1 MIKVNQKERNPYQSS
16 DKGKELSKSFH
27 MLVAQLD
34 EDDDFLCGK
43 VPNSS
48 PEFKEEE

>member
-1 MIKVNQKERNPYQSS
+1 MVNQKERNPYQLS

-27 MLVAQLD
+27 FLVAQLD

-43 VPNSS
+43 VANSL